1 MKRNVMADKRNH
13 YIYVIIWDI
22 RDGGDALRCVRNGMT
37 QEGQSILQR
46 KSKRL
51 KYMQ

>member
-1 MKRNVMADKRNH
+1 MKCNVLMDKMNH

-22 RDGGDALRCVRNGMT
+22 RDRGDALRCVRNGMT

-51 KYMQ
+51 EYRQ